1 VSAVNK
7 LSLFVKTEQRRLLKT
22 WEIMDLEIK
31 LYRWPSSENE
41 IVILGRGQLG
51 PGTIGAM
58 IPEADEML
66 YRALKD
72 HFERLASKAS
82 PNTLVAEVRRTVAEF
97 IKDGKP
103 ELKRVAGA
111 LKLGPRTLQR
121 RLQKCGVDFKELA
134 SEVRCQL
141 ATSYLTE
148 DKKTLTE
155 IALLLGYS
163 EVSAF
168 NRAFKRWTNKTPLA
182 YRRLS
187 GRSRRSVAG

>member
-1 VSAVNK
+1 
-7 LSLFVKTEQRRLLKT
+7 
-22 WEIMDLEIK
+22 MDLEIK
-31 LYRWPSSENE
+31 LYRWPSSESE
-41 IVILGRGQLG
+41 IVIIGRGQVG
-51 PGTIGAM
+51 PGAIGAM

-72 HFERLASKAS
+72 HFERLPGNAS

-134 SEVRCQL
+134 NEVRCQL
-141 ATSYLTE
+141 AMSYLTD

-182 YRRLS
+182 YRRMS